1 MSLIIRQMQIKT
13 TMRSHLTL
21 VRMAI
26 RSKSTNN
33 KCWQGRGEKG
43 ALVHCGWECRL
54 AQPLWKT
61 VWSHLKKLKME
72 LPFHPAIP
80 LLGIYPKKPE
90 TLIQKNICT
99 LMFIVVLFTIT
110 KIWKQTNYPLGDEW
124 IEKLWY
130 IYTMEYYLIIKKEKQ
145 INLTFCDSMDGPGE
159 NYAK

>member
-1 MSLIIRQMQIKT
+1 
-13 TMRSHLTL
+13 
-21 VRMAI
+21 
-26 RSKSTNN
+26 
-33 KCWQGRGEKG
+33 
-43 ALVHCGWECRL
+43 
-54 AQPLWKT
+54 
-61 VWSHLKKLKME
+61 ME
-72 LPFHPAIP
+72 LPFYPAIP

-145 INLTFCDSMDGPGE
+145 INLTFCDSMDGPGKH
-159 NYAK
+159 YAK